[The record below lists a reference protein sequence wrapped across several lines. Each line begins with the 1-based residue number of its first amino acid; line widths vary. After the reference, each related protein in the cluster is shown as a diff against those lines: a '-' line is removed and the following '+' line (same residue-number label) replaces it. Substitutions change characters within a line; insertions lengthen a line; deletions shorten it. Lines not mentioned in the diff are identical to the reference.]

1 MLRLASR
8 DGVRLESSPTL
19 DATFGGGEANVAVSL
34 ARLGVDAAFVT
45 AVPDND
51 LGGSA
56 RRYLAG
62 HGVDVAGIVTR
73 PGRLG
78 IYFLEPGA
86 SQRPSRVLYDRSES
100 SFMQAGPGDFPWE
113 SLLGSTW
120 FHTTGITPALSASAA
135 QSAIAGARAA
145 RVAGATVSVDLNYRA
160 KLWNW
165 GKAAGDVMAELVAE
179 ADVLIGNEED
189 AEKVFGIH
197 APGSAV
203 AAGTVDAVG
212 YESVAT
218 QLAERFPRLHTIAF
232 TQRGSISASE
242 NTWSGVSW
250 TRDDFRV
257 GRSYRIAPIVDR
269 VGAGDAFAAGLIYA
283 ILDGRAQDA
292 ALEFAIAASCLKHTI
307 RGDVNT
313 ASVAEVDALAQ
324 GSGSGRVE
332 R

>member
-1 MLRLASR
+1 M
-8 DGVRLESSPTL
+8 
-19 DATFGGGEANVAVSL
+19 
-34 ARLGVDAAFVT
+34 
-45 AVPDND
+45 
-51 LGGSA
+51 
-56 RRYLAG
+56 
-62 HGVDVAGIVTR
+62 
-73 PGRLG
+73 
-78 IYFLEPGA
+78 
-86 SQRPSRVLYDRSES
+86 
-100 SFMQAGPGDFPWE
+100 
-113 SLLGSTW
+113 
-120 FHTTGITPALSASAA
+120 
-135 QSAIAGARAA
+135 
-145 RVAGATVSVDLNYRA
+145 SVDLNYRA

-165 GKAAGDVMAELVAE
+165 GKAAGDVMADLVAE

-203 AAGTVDAVG
+203 VDGNVDAAG

-218 QLAERFPRLHTIAF
+218 RLAERFPRLHTIAF

-250 TRDDFRV
+250 TRDAFHV

-283 ILDGRAQDA
+283 MLDGRAPDA
-292 ALEFAIAASCLKHTI
+292 ALEFAVAASCLKHTI
-307 RGDVNT
+307 RGDVN
-313 ASVAEVDALAQ
+313 AVSVAEIDALAS